1 MRKPHE
7 VPPWSH
13 TSASQIKT
21 FQNCNAMF
29 WFEKR
34 HGRTSPGT
42 AATERG
48 GEIHRQMEFGKL
60 EGSDYVPEDNVA
72 LALLEHVGYERL
84 PREELETKFLA
95 HFPGWPV
102 PFKGVIDLLERMLNR
117 IGDYKS
123 SSNPKRYGHTPET
136 LKHDVQAIG
145 YAAVGI
151 KQLGFK
157 DPIRLRLIYASTRGR
172 PNPYDV
178 EAEFTEEYLDQ
189 ELERIGKIVQAQQKV
204 YNTIKLAEVPQNHK
218 ICHNYYGRACPHLS
232 VCMPSRPSLWDTPTT
247 PSPQESNM
255 SILAAFKAAQAKKAS
270 AQAKKADPAPAPTS
284 QMHLGMHAALDRK
297 PNPEIVAAGAKAHE
311 AMVAKQPDLPLVEP
325 KPEPMNTGWS
335 VGDTVLVGDHV
346 TTITKVINDGR
357 KPVVELADGR
367 SAFMRQVQP
376 PPANKPHDPLKDGL
390 NPPDGMPD
398 DAKAPL
404 PESSKRGLRLPEG
417 CLPETVQPDG
427 QMALV
432 SQLKKKQSVE
442 ARLWLMRDL
451 GLSEPYGR
459 IAGAT
464 KGSAADYK
472 ADVTALVMQ
481 IMERGPLAPGEQA
494 LTLTPEQVKEVRG
507 MLGSR
512 VESLAQAAK
521 VAPLTEAAKKATI
534 EPIPGAREALVAEG
548 QEPGQVLDG
557 PHVVSREERQRERAA
572 YVYGQAEM
580 ADLMGAPG
588 ARQERDVIGWTQG
601 KPLLLIGVYPHNS
614 VWATDVATL
623 MEPYYDAVCK
633 DANQPI
639 IGLVKDYQ
647 ITGATLAAARLK
659 IDIET
664 GAIDLPGLLYADLH
678 APGMRDV
685 LAVLEPYCAVAK

>member
-13 TSASQIKT
+13 TSASSIKT

-34 HGRTSPGT
+34 HGRTSPGS

-84 PREELETKFLA
+84 PREELETKFLT
-95 HFPGWPV
+95 HFPGWAV
-102 PFKGVIDLLERMLNR
+102 PFKGVIDLLERSLNR

-123 SSNPKRYGHTPET
+123 SSNPKKYGHTPET

-151 KQLGFK
+151 KELGFQ

-189 ELERIGKIVQAQQKV
+189 ELARIGKIVQAQQKV
-204 YNTIKLAEVPQNHK
+204 YDTIKLAEVPQNHK

-232 VCMPSRPSLWDTPTT
+232 VCMPSRPSMWDTPAST
-247 PSPQESNM
+247 PTSSPSQENSM
-255 SILAAFKAAQAKKAS
+255 SVLAAFKAKKAAEKAAAQAQQPDLS
-270 AQAKKADPAPAPTS
+270 LPAQ
-284 QMHLGMHAALDRK
+284 
-297 PNPEIVAAGAKAHE
+297 
-311 AMVAKQPDLPLVEP
+311 AKQPDLPLVEP
-325 KPEPMNTGWS
+325 EPTLEPMNAGWS

-346 TTITKVINDGR
+346 TTISAIVGDG
-357 KPVVELADGR
+357 KAVELADGR
-367 SAFMRQVQP
+367 SAFMHQVKLP
-376 PPANKPHDPLKDGL
+376 PNNKPHDPLKDGL

-417 CLPETVQPDG
+417 CLPETAQPDG

-472 ADVTALVMQ
+472 ADVTSLVMQ

-494 LTLTPEQVKEVRG
+494 DLAFDLDGEALPAEEAKAFKAKE
-507 MLGSR
+507 
-512 VESLAQAAK
+512 
-521 VAPLTEAAKKATI
+521 ATV

-557 PHVVSREERQRERAA
+557 PHIVSREEQQRERAA

-614 VWATDVATL
+614 VWATDVSVL

-647 ITGATLAAARLK
+647 ITGATMAAARLK

-664 GAIDLPGLLYADLH
+664 GAIELPGLLYADPH

>member
-494 LTLTPEQVKEVRG
+494 LTLTPEQVKEVITRSAIEPADEGQHILDLDGESLPIEEVRG

-512 VESLAQAAK
+512 FEALAQAAK
-521 VAPLTEAAKKATI
+521 VASLTPERV
-534 EPIPGAREALVAEG
+534 RE
-548 QEPGQVLDG
+548 D
-557 PHVVSREERQRERAA
+557 
-572 YVYGQAEM
+572 M
-580 ADLMGAPG
+580 ADASVGVRAHTAMVEGHAT
-588 ARQERDVIGWTQG
+588 VTGWTQG

-623 MEPYYDAVCK
+623 MAPYYDAVCK

-647 ITGATLAAARLK
+647 ITGATMAAARLK

-664 GAIDLPGLLYADLH
+664 GAIDLPGLLYADPH
-678 APGMRDV
+678 TPGMRDV